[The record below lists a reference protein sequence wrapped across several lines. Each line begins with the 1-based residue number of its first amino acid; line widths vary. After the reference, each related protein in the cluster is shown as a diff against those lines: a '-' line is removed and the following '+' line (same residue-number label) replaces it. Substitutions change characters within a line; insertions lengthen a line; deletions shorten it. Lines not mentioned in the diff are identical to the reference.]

1 MPSNEFDCRSG
12 YRAGE
17 REGDNE
23 RDKATERD
31 SMRERKWGEGL
42 RKRKGGEREREVSAM
57 EVPTSMAAW
66 RRYQRMEELRCG
78 GEIGEDIYD

>member
-12 YRAGE
+12 YRGGE

-42 RKRKGGEREREVSAM
+42 RKRKGGERERGVGYGGSDFHGCLEEISENGRTEM
-57 EVPTSMAAW
+57 W
-66 RRYQRMEELRCG
+66 RG
-78 GEIGEDIYD
+78 DWIGYI